1 VHSLNGLF
9 PYVHTDAVASLRA
22 RVRWRAVHP
31 SLRTTV
37 LVTDDPPLLSLG
49 DAAKLPAAVGALHPV
64 AQLAHHIAHATDG
77 LRAGVARVHTAWND
91 VAAPVATVF
100 DRIDSALQHIDGIY
114 AYVLVCVCVSVCL
127 LMSAYT
133 HVCVCVRRC
142 MCLSVCVCALVCI
155 CVPANVRVRV

>member
-133 HVCVCVRRC
+133 HVSVCVRAC
-142 MCLSVCVCALVCI
+142 VYMCSC
-155 CVPANVRVRV
+155 